1 MTNTTKYCV
10 PAQPC
15 PGLPTHEEISSSAPR
30 PPITQDKNTI
40 TLTLDVTT
48 ARQLRA
54 LARSER
60 RTEEAQALYI
70 LEIASSAL
78 YIGYTPKFFISPRT
92 ANAPEAIQGENV

>member
-1 MTNTTKYCV
+1 MTNTTEKRV
-10 PAQPC
+10 PAPSC
-15 PGLPTHEEISSSAPR
+15 PGLPTHEEISSST
-30 PPITQDKNTI
+30 PPLSPKVDPHTITI
-40 TLTLDVTT
+40 TLDATT
-48 ARQLRA
+48 SRQLRA